1 MSSDSE
7 SDEQFESA
15 DEEFDVEIESP
26 QSIIPHEVTKQVAQL
41 NLKEKSVQEIKSL
54 KSDDANIANTIITSP
69 EEISQPSPDKINN
82 VSKIPDSINESK
94 SVEIDKEKTPNIEKK
109 SLDHVSNST
118 KSQESK
124 ETNEDE
130 EPKTTR
136 KTLND
141 SKPKHGNVSS
151 LDKKTEQSNTNLT
164 SVPDTKSPDIIEKEP
179 NISISKNESIG
190 IKEKEPNTS
199 NVNTKS
205 EHMKEKVNAITTTK
219 PTDIKA
225 KEPSVDFEIDG
236 WDVDIEDDI
245 NNLLPNI
252 QSSEVGDHIK
262 DALQSTQGN
271 ELPTSNI
278 SKNKGEAGDQRGI
291 HSSEDDNRSVKKTSN
306 EDIKSKSSLN
316 EKIKDANSGADTDGW
331 DVDVEVEDGFEIP
344 VNLNKASSGS
354 SQTTNERFTFSLT
367 SPLQKLSDSKDDS
380 WGGWGGWGGV
390 GNILSTAT
398 SGVSTL
404 TSQVSQGIT
413 TALGAP
419 DPAELAKQLNQVEQH
434 NAEQQTAQSTIPE
447 PSTTQSASTAT
458 ESASTGLFSLSQ
470 LTRLVETTGSKVI
483 SGGLDTLEN
492 LGKKTMEV
500 LQDGDPGLKRK
511 RAILF
516 PNQDKPILSQVLRD
530 AKSRQET
537 QDRKESQ
544 ENMNISSLSS
554 SPGANTSATSV
565 KNLHFETLLDDYQ
578 GLSHLEALEIL
589 SKQCSMKLHNALMG
603 EQDQQMN
610 DYQET
615 LQQIREMCQVD
626 DATDIDDRDE
636 TEEEEEDEMGFD
648 EKIEEIVRLYDLTSK
663 LNCDKLI
670 KVNKKLVLQV
680 DRLPLQSSCDILY
693 SQCLHAM
700 AEFTSI
706 AMELFHKSASLLL
719 LKSKHRTVDET
730 DALTQLTHLLCS
742 RITKLSTVYSQSMM
756 KLNTDSPLITNI
768 YLEAANSCSYLQ
780 DASQLLIPVLQIV
793 ALPGGAG
800 GGFSL

>member
-205 EHMKEKVNAITTTK
+205 EHMKEKVNATTTK

-615 LQQIREMCQVD
+615 LQQIREMCQV
-626 DATDIDDRDE
+626 
-636 TEEEEEDEMGFD
+636 
-648 EKIEEIVRLYDLTSK
+648 
-663 LNCDKLI
+663 
-670 KVNKKLVLQV
+670 NKKLVLQV

-793 ALPGGAG
+793 ALPSGAG